1 MRVKKNLFILF
12 VLFFLITGVSKSET
26 IAFINLDK
34 VVRETDIGNKTFK
47 KIEKI
52 NNNNIQNLK
61 KKQNELKI
69 LDEEIQKKKNIVSED
84 ELSKEI
90 SSLNEKIKKYNIEK
104 DQLVSEFNELKSN
117 EIDILMNKITPII
130 QEYMRKNSI
139 KIVLDRK
146 NIFIG
151 SVELDLSDIIIQE
164 INKLTK

>member
-1 MRVKKNLFILF
+1 MTVKKNLFILF

-69 LDEEIQKKKNIVSED
+69 LDEEIQKKKNIV
-84 ELSKEI
+84 
-90 SSLNEKIKKYNIEK
+90 
-104 DQLVSEFNELKSN
+104 
-117 EIDILMNKITPII
+117 
-130 QEYMRKNSI
+130 
-139 KIVLDRK
+139 
-146 NIFIG
+146 
-151 SVELDLSDIIIQE
+151 
-164 INKLTK
+164 

>member
-1 MRVKKNLFILF
+1 MTVKKNFFILF

-84 ELSKEI
+84 ELNKEI

-164 INKLTK
+164 INKLAK